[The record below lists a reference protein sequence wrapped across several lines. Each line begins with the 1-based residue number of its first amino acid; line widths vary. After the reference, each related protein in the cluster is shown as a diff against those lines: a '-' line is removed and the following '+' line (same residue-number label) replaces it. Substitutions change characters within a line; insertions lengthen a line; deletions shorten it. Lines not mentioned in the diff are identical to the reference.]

1 MEQIS
6 KLAIISI
13 VLSTSLCAID
23 PQTQEALKEAFEI
36 QKEVEKQNLSGESP
50 FSSGKL
56 TMDNKGD
63 YVGNNLSIA
72 QTQSYQNPNY
82 QNTYQTTYPQGSY
95 PQEEISEEQL
105 LLMKQALRNK
115 NLRAIQ
121 QKFLNKKYTG
131 FENTLQIPYEENK
144 TQKIRTRFSMATTLM
159 FDSDIASFILGDQ
172 SGFRVEE
179 IPNLNNALSIKP
191 LLIGIDTNLTIF
203 TKDNKIHNFYLYST
217 DYRSKENPNLLV
229 QIVDEDS
236 KVLTQEQREQEE
248 KEWFIIKEGI
258 AKVKVKRKEMNFN
271 YKQKAKKQNEWLISD
286 EIFSDDTWTY
296 FKYDKKKNNKIPSI
310 FAVIDKKDTPVE
322 TKVIGNYIIAETRN
336 PKWTI
341 WSGDS
346 YVCVESTEPFADL
359 SKQNKVETRTIK
371 Q

>member
-1 MEQIS
+1 MNKRLLIIGVS
-6 KLAIISI
+6 LA
-13 VLSTSLCAID
+13 LSTCIYALD
-23 PQTQEALKEAFEI
+23 PQTQEALNNAFEI
-36 QKEVEKQNLSGESP
+36 QKEVERQNLSGESP
-50 FSSGKL
+50 FNGGKL
-56 TMDNKGD
+56 TMDNKD
-63 YVGNNLSIA
+63 SYVGNNLSVA
-72 QTQSYQNPNY
+72 QTQSYQNPHY
-82 QNTYQTTYPQGSY
+82 QNQAYAQDYPQG
-95 PQEEISEEQL
+95 EISEEEI

-121 QKFLNKKYTG
+121 QKFLNAKYTG
-131 FENTLQIPYEENK
+131 FENTLQIPYEENR

-236 KVLTQEQREQEE
+236 KALTKEQREQEE

-296 FKYDKKKNNKIPSI
+296 FKYDKKKNNKIPTI

-346 YVCVESTEPFADL
+346 YVCVESTEPFANL
-359 SKQNKVETRTIK
+359 SKQNKVETRKI
-371 Q
+371 QQ

>member
-1 MEQIS
+1 MNK
-6 KLAIISI
+6 KLAILGISI
-13 VLSTSLCAID
+13 TLNTYIYALD
-23 PQTQEALKEAFEI
+23 PQTQEALNNAFEI
-36 QKEVEKQNLSGESP
+36 QKEVEKRELSGESP
-50 FSSGKL
+50 FNSGKL
-56 TMDNKGD
+56 TMENKD
-63 YVGNNLSIA
+63 SYVGNNISVS
-72 QTQSYQNPNY
+72 QSYQNPHY
-82 QNTYQTTYPQGSY
+82 QNQAYAQGY
-95 PQEEISEEQL
+95 PQEEISEEQI

-131 FENTLQIPYEENK
+131 FENTLTIPYEENK
-144 TQKIRTRFSMATTLM
+144 TQKIRTRFTMATTLM
-159 FDSDIASFILGDQ
+159 FDADIASYILGDQ
-172 SGFRVEE
+172 SGFRVDE

-217 DYRSKENPNLLV
+217 DYKSKENPNLLV
-229 QIVDEDS
+229 KITDDESLEIVKE
-236 KVLTQEQREQEE
+236 LREKEE
-248 KEWFIIKEGI
+248 KEFLIIKEGI
-258 AKVKVKRKEMNFN
+258 AKIKVKRSEIDNN
-271 YKQKAKKQNEWLISD
+271 YKQKAKRENEWLLAE
-286 EIFSDDTWTY
+286 EIFSDDTFTY
-296 FKYDKKKNNKIPSI
+296 FKYDKKKNNKIPTI

-346 YVCVESTEPFADL
+346 YVCVEKIQQNTTKESTYTLP
-359 SKQNKVETRTIK
+359 NKVETRTIK